1 MGLPEQI
8 RRIARRSDDDPAVC
22 YAGIW
27 WSTTQLSH
35 AVRRIDALLREAGI
49 GDGVPV
55 GVYMRNR
62 PGHVAALAALLGFR
76 RPLIV
81 LSPLYPDDTVGA
93 DVRSLRPAA
102 VLADG
107 EDWDRASVREATA
120 DIGALGLR
128 IDLPADRIE
137 VVSPRAE
144 GSAVGEIAPDVAILM
159 LTSGTT
165 GPPKRI
171 PLRFNE
177 IEHALDSAQ
186 EHYVGKVG
194 NGAKVRG
201 GGVQIVSLPP
211 VNISGLW
218 ALITALTGAGRSVL
232 TDRFEPVAWA
242 ELVAEHRP
250 SSVSVPPAALRMLL
264 DADVESD
271 RLGSLKAVWAGAAPV
286 GPELAAEFEQRFGC
300 PVLLSYGATEFTGG
314 ITGWSLRDWNTW
326 KSTKRGSVG
335 RPHPGV
341 QISVVDPDTDEPVE
355 TGQSG
360 VLLVRSAQ
368 ASGGREAGWVR
379 TSDIGRVDEDGFVW
393 IDGRSDDVINR
404 GGFKVFPAELEHCL
418 EEHPAVREAVVVGIT
433 DERLGQV
440 PAAAVVAR
448 EPVSDTELVAWV
460 KSRLQSYKAP
470 ARIQFVSEIPKNPAM
485 KPLRGQ
491 VRAMLAG
498 DLAANPT

>member
-8 RRIARRSDDDPAVC
+8 RRIARRSDDEPAVC
-22 YAGIW
+22 YSGVW
-27 WSTTQLSH
+27 WTAAQLSRG
-35 AVRRIDALLREAGI
+35 VDRIDALLREAGV

-55 GVYMRNR
+55 GIYMRNR

-76 RPLIV
+76 RPLVV
-81 LSPLYPDDTVGA
+81 LSPLNPDATVA
-93 DVRSLRPAA
+93 SDVLALGPAA

-107 EDWDRASVREATA
+107 EDWKRTPIRDATES
-120 DIGALGLR
+120 IGALGL
-128 IDLPADRIE
+128 LLEMPADRMNVVFPRRADAE
-137 VVSPRAE
+137 VGAI
-144 GSAVGEIAPDVAILM
+144 GEDVAILM

-171 PLRFNE
+171 PLRFSE

-232 TDRFEPVAWA
+232 TDRFEPKAWA
-242 ELVAEHRP
+242 ALVAEHAP

-264 DADVESD
+264 DAELDPST
-271 RLGSLKAVWAGAAPV
+271 LCSLKAVWAGAAPV
-286 GPELAAEFEQRFGC
+286 GPELAAEFEERFGC

-314 ITGWSLRDWNTW
+314 ITGWSLRDWNSW

-341 QISVVDPDTDEPVE
+341 QITVVDSDSDEPLPAGE
-355 TGQSG
+355 SG

-368 ASGGREAGWVR
+368 AVGGSAAGWVR
-379 TSDIGRVDEDGFVW
+379 TNDIGRVDEDGFVW

-418 EEHPAVREAVVVGIT
+418 EEHPAVREAVVVGIA

-448 EPVSDTELVAWV
+448 TPVEDAELVAWV
-460 KSRLQSYKAP
+460 KSKLQSYKAP
-470 ARIQFVSEIPKNPAM
+470 TQIMFVGEIPKNPAM
-485 KPLRGQ
+485 KPLRGE
-491 VRAMLAG
+491 VRAMLA
-498 DLAANPT
+498 DNLAANPT